1 MAPGYNTA
9 SARASHQRKAQSL
22 TNKDAPN
29 ESPSVMAAAGKRRME
44 GGSHQHPKDSHSD
57 FLPPKVRKHQTIE
70 HAPAMTITV
79 SSDDEAMVGD
89 SDRLPRPPRSL
100 FEDSKASHPNLDA
113 ASIHSRKVALGST
126 TAMAI
131 TVSSDDEA
139 EVSNGNRPRSSAY
152 KTPTFSSVSLLQTV
166 SPRLSTTTITSSA
179 FISPSQGPRACLLK
193 RRMTTLLTSVHTLQV
208 VFVCPLAIAI
218 IVSLVV
224 HPMRREQAC
233 P

>member
-1 MAPGYNTA
+1 
-9 SARASHQRKAQSL
+9 
-22 TNKDAPN
+22 
-29 ESPSVMAAAGKRRME
+29 MAAAGKRRME

-139 EVSNGNRPRSSAY
+139 EVSNGNRPRPSAY
-152 KTPTFSSVSLLQTV
+152 KGADFLLRQPAANSFPSSVDNDYHEFGFHQPVARTS
-166 SPRLSTTTITSSA
+166 RL
-179 FISPSQGPRACLLK
+179 PVK
-193 RRMTTLLTSVHTLQV
+193 EEETTLLTSVHPLQV

>member
-113 ASIHSRKVALGST
+113 ASIHSRKVALGSS

-139 EVSNGNRPRSSAY
+139 EVSNGNRPRPSAY
-152 KTPTFSSVSLLQTV
+152 KGADFFLRQPAANSFPSSVDNDYHEFGFHQPVARTS
-166 SPRLSTTTITSSA
+166 RL
-179 FISPSQGPRACLLK
+179 PVK
-193 RRMTTLLTSVHTLQV
+193 EEETTLLTSVHPLQV